1 MHLSIPLT
9 PAPPGV
15 TIHRGGSLVPSRQEG
30 TGTDFSVNELVE
42 LMNGFRNVISFC
54 TVLRSQLCGAR

>member
-9 PAPPGV
+9 PAPPGA
-15 TIHRGGSLVPSRQEG
+15 TIHRGGSLVPSRHEG
-30 TGTDFSVNELVE
+30 TGTDFTVNELVE
-42 LMNGFRNVISFC
+42 LMNGFLSINSFY